1 MKWNETNYPRI
12 GETVLRTTLP
22 NGLTVAVVPKPLY
35 RKRYAFFTTRYGGM
49 DMRFRLDG
57 VWHDTPAGIAHYLEH
72 KMFDLPEGGAMEQ
85 FAAHGGGN
93 NAFTNYSMTAYY
105 VECTEEFAENLKILL
120 RMVTTPYFTPES
132 VEKERGIIA
141 QEIKMY
147 ADSPD
152 SAVFE
157 DLFAVMYPKHPISVP
172 IAGSVESIADITPE
186 LLYACCRAFYTPQN
200 MMLCVVG
207 DVDADEVARLARE
220 FTPAPMPGGVR
231 DESGWSG
238 EFSCGTMEKTME
250 VAMPMF
256 AAGFASE
263 PVAPRDSLRAEIVG
277 DLAAEVLVGESSPLY
292 QRLYE
297 NNLIDSDFSCGFE
310 QVRGVGLL
318 ELSGDSEAPDTVI
331 DAVVDEAERIVREGV
346 DAAQLERLR
355 RSMIGRRTREL
366 DSFESTCYRMSAY
379 FFEGAEYFD
388 SVRTIQSVTA
398 RDITDFLRTVCR
410 RDRLSVSYIRPK
422 EA

>member
-1 MKWNETNYPRI
+1 MKRI
-12 GETVLRTTLP
+12 DYAELCDGFFEEILP
-22 NGLTVAVVPKPLY
+22 NGLRVRVLPRPGFARKFAFLAVDFGSND
-35 RKRYAFFTTRYGGM
+35 RDFT
-49 DMRFRLDG
+49 LDG
-57 VWHDTPAGIAHYLEH
+57 QKYHVPAGIAHYLEH

-157 DLFAVMYPKHPISVP
+157 NLFAVMYPKHPISVP

-220 FTPAPMPGGVR
+220 FTPAPVPGGER

-238 EFSCGTMEKTME
+238 AFSCGTMEKTME

-256 AAGFASE
+256 AAGFASD
-263 PVAPRDSLRAEIVG
+263 PIAPEASLRAEIVG

-297 NNLIDSDFSCGFE
+297 KNLIDSDFSCGFE

-318 ELSGDSEAPDTVI
+318 ELSGDSEEPDTVI
-331 DAVVDEAERIVREGV
+331 GAVVDEAERIVREGV

-398 RDITDFLRTVCR
+398 QDITDFLRTVCR
-410 RDRLSVSYIRPK
+410 RGRLSVSYIRPK

>member
-1 MKWNETNYPRI
+1 MKRI
-12 GETVLRTTLP
+12 DYAELCDGFYEELLP
-22 NGLTVAVVPKPLY
+22 NGLRVRVLPRPGFARKFAFLAVDFGSND
-35 RKRYAFFTTRYGGM
+35 RDFT
-49 DMRFRLDG
+49 LDG
-57 VWHDTPAGIAHYLEH
+57 QKYHVPAGIAHYLEH

-220 FTPAPMPGGVR
+220 YTPAPAPGGVR
-231 DESGWSG
+231 DESGCSS

-256 AAGFASE
+256 AAGFASD
-263 PVAPRDSLRAEIVG
+263 PIAPEVSLRAEIVG

-297 NNLIDSDFSCGFE
+297 KNLIDSDFSCGFE

-331 DAVVDEAERIVREGV
+331 SAVVDEAERIVREGV

-398 RDITDFLRTVCR
+398 QDITDFLRTVCR

>member
-1 MKWNETNYPRI
+1 MKRI
-12 GETVLRTTLP
+12 DYAELCDGFFEEILP
-22 NGLTVAVVPKPLY
+22 NGLRVRVLPRPGFARKFAFLAVDFGSND
-35 RKRYAFFTTRYGGM
+35 RDFT
-49 DMRFRLDG
+49 LDG
-57 VWHDTPAGIAHYLEH
+57 QKYHVPAGIAHYLEH

-147 ADSPD
+147 EDSPD

-207 DVDADEVARLARE
+207 DVSADEVARLARE
-220 FTPAPMPGGVR
+220 YTPAPMPGGER

-238 EFSCGTMEKTME
+238 AFSCGMMEKTME

-256 AAGFASE
+256 AAGFASD
-263 PVAPRDSLRAEIVG
+263 PIAPEASLRAEIVG

-297 NNLIDSDFSCGFE
+297 KNLIDSDFSCGFE

-318 ELSGDSEAPDTVI
+318 ELSGDSEEPDTVI

-398 RDITDFLRTVCR
+398 QDITDFLRTVCR
-410 RDRLSVSYIRPK
+410 RGRLSVSYIRPK

>member
-1 MKWNETNYPRI
+1 MKRI
-12 GETVLRTTLP
+12 DYAELCDGFYEELLP
-22 NGLTVAVVPKPLY
+22 NGLRVRVLPRPGFARKFAFLAVDFGSND
-35 RKRYAFFTTRYGGM
+35 RDFT
-49 DMRFRLDG
+49 LDG
-57 VWHDTPAGIAHYLEH
+57 QKYHVPAGIAHYLEH

-207 DVDADEVARLARE
+207 DVSAEEVARLARE
-220 FTPAPMPGGVR
+220 FTPAPVPGGVR
-231 DESGWSG
+231 DESGWLG
-238 EFSCGTMEKTME
+238 AFSCGTMEKTME

-256 AAGFASE
+256 AAGFASD
-263 PVAPRDSLRAEIVG
+263 PIAPEASLRAEIVG

-297 NNLIDSDFSCGFE
+297 KNLIDSDFSCGFE

-398 RDITDFLRTVCR
+398 QDITDFLRTVCR